1 MILAQRINY
10 DGYKMNYKFS
20 IRGISCAS
28 CIQKISTVLT
38 NELSATNIKFSKNN
52 SIIEFEIVLPTD
64 VKQLNI
70 SLATIGN
77 YSVSE
82 LSEDNTQAVPT
93 NHEDKPSYK
102 PIYMIFAYLVLVN
115 LVISANNMQL
125 GSFMAN
131 FMASFFLVF
140 SFFKLLDLEGF
151 AGGYSSYDLIAKKF
165 YRYGYIY
172 PFIELGF
179 GFGYLI
185 FPQYLYFNLVVFV
198 LMLISSIGVI
208 NAKFSKQKFYCA
220 CVGTF
225 LKVPL
230 GSIAIIEDLLMT
242 IMALVMVLQIIYF

>member
-1 MILAQRINY
+1 
-10 DGYKMNYKFS
+10 MNYQFS
-20 IRGISCAS
+20 IRGISC
-28 CIQKISTVLT
+28 IQKISTL
-38 NELSATNIKFSKNN
+38 LSNDFNATNINFSKNN
-52 SIIEFEIVLPTD
+52 SIIEFESSIPTD

-82 LSEDNTQAVPT
+82 LTEDNTQVVPI
-93 NHEDKPSYK
+93 NREDKPSYK
-102 PIYMIFAYLVLVN
+102 PIYMIFAYLILVN
-115 LVISANNMQL
+115 FVISARNMQS
-125 GSFMAN
+125 GS

-165 YRYGYIY
+165 YRYGYVY

-185 FPQYLYFNLVVFV
+185 FPQYLYFNLAVFV

-208 NAKFSKQKFYCA
+208 KAKFSKHKFYCA

>member
-1 MILAQRINY
+1 MH
-10 DGYKMNYKFS
+10 YKFS
-20 IRGISCAS
+20 IYGISCAS
-28 CIQKISTVLT
+28 CIQKISILLT
-38 NELSATNIKFSKNN
+38 NELKATNINFSANN
-52 SIIEFEIVLPTD
+52 SIVEFESSIPIGIKL
-64 VKQLNI
+64 LNM
-70 SLATIGN
+70 SLAMIGN

-82 LSEDNTQAVPT
+82 LTEDNTQALPI
-93 NHEDKPSYK
+93 NPEDKPSYK

-115 LVISANNMQL
+115 LVISAKSLQL

-185 FPQYLYFNLVVFV
+185 FPQDLYFNLAVFV

-208 NAKFSKQKFYCA
+208 QAKLSKQQFYCA

-242 IMALVMVLQIIYF
+242 VMALAMVSQIIYF